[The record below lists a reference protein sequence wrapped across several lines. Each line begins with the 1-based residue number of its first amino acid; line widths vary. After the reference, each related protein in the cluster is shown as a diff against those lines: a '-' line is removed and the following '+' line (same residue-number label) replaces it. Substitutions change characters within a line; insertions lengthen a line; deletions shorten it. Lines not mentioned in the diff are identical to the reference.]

1 MTCIVFFR
9 FRNIKVPPDWFL
21 GAGVV
26 WMSAGWEALSCRI
39 CRSKILTPRNQ
50 QVGLVGEAPCRNHS
64 NHLPSSHHHRIW
76 GVAEVLLLEG
86 LGNFC
91 CSSLVGD
98 GSQWPPSLYSM
109 GLRQLSW
116 GVHISHTLGEV
127 VVSHNHSN
135 DPLEEDHTSLVE
147 VLCGHL
153 WEGICSSHHRQGVF
167 CKGRIC
173 PGLGVH
179 IHGHYLDLH
188 LSLRPS
194 SAPLLFLHLLTF
206 LWKAPHAFCFL

>member
-1 MTCIVFFR
+1 MSFHGYFRLPMTRANLTNGNMSSWQILEKRRNNQQCFFGQVVTCIVFFR

-86 LGNFC
+86 LGNC
-91 CSSLVGD
+91 RQRK
-98 GSQWPPSLYSM
+98 GSVKKDKHCNS
-109 GLRQLSW
+109 
-116 GVHISHTLGEV
+116 T
-127 VVSHNHSN
+127 
-135 DPLEEDHTSLVE
+135 
-147 VLCGHL
+147 
-153 WEGICSSHHRQGVF
+153 
-167 CKGRIC
+167 
-173 PGLGVH
+173 
-179 IHGHYLDLH
+179 
-188 LSLRPS
+188 
-194 SAPLLFLHLLTF
+194 A
-206 LWKAPHAFCFL
+206 